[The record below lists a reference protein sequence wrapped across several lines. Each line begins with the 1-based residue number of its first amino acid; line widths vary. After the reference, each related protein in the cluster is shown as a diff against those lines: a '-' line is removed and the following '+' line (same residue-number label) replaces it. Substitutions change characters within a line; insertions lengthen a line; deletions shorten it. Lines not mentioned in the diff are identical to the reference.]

1 MKNILKVAVLVLS
14 MSFVGCSSDDD
25 EASIVGK
32 WNFSKEGLA
41 AQGQEVLTDYTH
53 ATGCT
58 KDNVEFKADGT
69 ISETYYDDA
78 CAASTSNGTYTK
90 SGNTV
95 VVTMDGV
102 ATTYE
107 VKQLSGSTLKVY
119 DTESIDGQ
127 SFTNVTVFTKN

>member
-1 MKNILKVAVLVLS
+1 MKNVLKIAVLVLS
-14 MSFVGCSSDDD
+14 MAFVGCSSDDD

-41 AQGQEVLTDYTH
+41 AQGQEVLSDYTH

-69 ISETYYDDA
+69 ITDTFYDDA
-78 CAASTSNGTYTK
+78 CAATVTNGTYTK

-95 VVTMDGV
+95 VVTMDGE

-107 VKQLSGSTLKVY
+107 VKQLSGSSLKVY
-119 DTESIDGQ
+119 NTETFEGQ
-127 SFTNVTVFTKN
+127 TFTNVTVFTKN